1 MTDSLQNTL
10 SQAYGPGGVETE
22 WMTFR
27 KRFRIRNRSEPECDS
42 VTE

>member
-1 MTDSLQNTL
+1 MAGMPNRTL
-10 SQAYGPGGVETE
+10 VDVAGPNH

-27 KRFRIRNRSEPECDS
+27 KRFRIRNRYEPECDS